1 MTRMEQRLE
10 VLKKDVMEL
19 HNLAKRGVEICL
31 DGLKCDDKKRIEACK
46 IEQEADVLHT
56 DIDFNCVTAIA
67 LFQPVARDL
76 RFLISMMKI
85 SGSYERITD
94 LTQEIAMYDCNA
106 PFLMNKFEKMKETL
120 LDMFKVIEEAYEG
133 RVDDLRERL
142 WELDDV
148 VDRNYVEAIDEMNEK
163 GICSV
168 DMVLTARHLERIGDL
183 LGKVGARI
191 IFIEEGR
198 RVWIK

>member
-10 VLKKDVMEL
+10 ILKKDVMEL

-31 DGLKCDDKKRIEACK
+31 DGLRCDDSKRIEACK

-94 LTQEIAMYDCNA
+94 LTQEISMYDCTA
-106 PFLMNKFEKMKETL
+106 PFLMDKFENMKVTL
-120 LDMFKVIEEAYEG
+120 LKMFEVIEDAYNG
-133 RVDDLRERL
+133 DIKDLREKL
-142 WELDDV
+142 WELDDE
-148 VDRNYVEAIDEMNEK
+148 VDRNYVEAIDLMNEK
-163 GICSV
+163 SICSV

>member
-94 LTQEIAMYDCNA
+94 LTQEISMYDCNA

-142 WELDDV
+142 WELDDI

-168 DMVLTARHLERIGDL
+168 DMVLTVRHLERIGDL